1 MPDVVVLTASA
12 GTFPGLA
19 GALRALPT
27 MVEEWPLLS
36 FGPPLDWAPVA
47 AAARELARYE
57 AVVFT
62 SPRSAAVFG
71 ERAAAAGPTAREGAG
86 VRSVWAAGAG
96 TARALGSAFGPVR
109 LPDERLVGEQ
119 GAAAA
124 LVSAMTEAGVR
135 GPVLFPCGDLR
146 RDELPARLRQRGI
159 PVHEVVCY
167 RSVLAGEEEARRAAA
182 RATVL
187 VVASP
192 SVAALLAHA
201 CAPAGR
207 PLLVAAGATTADAAR
222 AHGWPPAAVASAPTT
237 EALTA
242 EIRALLAHG

>member
-1 MPDVVVLTASA
+1 MPGVVVVTASA

-19 GALRALPT
+19 DALRAFRMT
-27 MVEEWPLLS
+27 VEERPLLS

-47 AAARELARYE
+47 AAAQELAQYE

-71 ERAAAAGPTAREGAG
+71 QRAAAAGLTPPGGGSAC
-86 VRSVWAAGAG
+86 SVWAAGAG

-109 LPDERLVGEQ
+109 LPDERLAGEQ

-124 LVSAMTEAGVR
+124 LATAMTEAGVR

-146 RDELPARLRQRGI
+146 RDELPARLRERGI
-159 PVHEVVCY
+159 HVHEVVCY

-192 SVAALLAHA
+192 SVAALLGRA
-201 CAPAGR
+201 CPPAGR
-207 PLLVAAGATTADAAR
+207 PSLVAAGPTTADAAR
-222 AHGWPPAAVASAPTT
+222 AHGWPPAGVASAPTT

>member
-1 MPDVVVLTASA
+1 MPDVVVVTASA

-19 GALRALPT
+19 RALRALPT
-27 MVEEWPLLS
+27 RVEEWPLLS
-36 FGPPLDWAPVA
+36 FGPPPDWAPVA

-71 ERAAAAGPTAREGAG
+71 ERASAGAG
-86 VRSVWAAGAG
+86 ARSVWAGGAG
-96 TARALGSAFGPVR
+96 TARALGSALGPVR

-146 RDELPARLRQRGI
+146 RDELPARLRERGI

-207 PLLVAAGATTADAAR
+207 PLLVAAGATTADTAR

>member
-1 MPDVVVLTASA
+1 MPDVVVVTASA

-19 GALRALPT
+19 RALRALPT

-47 AAARELARYE
+47 AAARELAQYE

-62 SPRSAAVFG
+62 SPRSAVVFG
-71 ERAAAAGPTAREGAG
+71 ERASAGAG
-86 VRSVWAAGAG
+86 ARSVWAAGAG
-96 TARALGSAFGPVR
+96 TARALGSTFGPVR
-109 LPDERLVGEQ
+109 LPDERLAGEQ

-146 RDELPARLRQRGI
+146 RDELPARLRERGI

-192 SVAALLAHA
+192 SVATLLAGA

-207 PLLVAAGATTADAAR
+207 PLLVAAGPTTADAAR

>member
-1 MPDVVVLTASA
+1 MPGVVVVTASA

-19 GALRALPT
+19 QALRALPT
-27 MVEEWPLLS
+27 TVEEWPLLW
-36 FGPPLDWAPVA
+36 FGPPIDWAPVA
-47 AAARELARYE
+47 AAASGLAQYE

-62 SPRSAAVFG
+62 SPRSASVFA
-71 ERAAAAGPTAREGAG
+71 ERAAPAGRTAREGAG
-86 VRSVWAAGAG
+86 ARSVWAAGAG
-96 TARALGSAFGPVR
+96 TARVLGSALGPVR
-109 LPDERLVGEQ
+109 LPDERLAGEQ

-124 LVSAMTEAGVR
+124 LVSAMVEAGVR

-146 RDELPARLRQRGI
+146 RDELPARLRERGI

-182 RATVL
+182 RATAL

-192 SVAALLAHA
+192 SVAALLARA
-201 CAPAGR
+201 CPPAGR
-207 PLLVAAGATTADAAR
+207 PSLVAAGPTTADAAR
-222 AHGWPPAAVASAPTT
+222 SHGWPPAGVASAPTT

>member
-1 MPDVVVLTASA
+1 MSGVVVVTAST

-19 GALRALPT
+19 DALRTLHT
-27 MVEEWPLLS
+27 TVEELPLLS
-36 FGPPLDWAPVA
+36 FGPPLDWAPVTVA
-47 AAARELARYE
+47 AKELAQYE

-62 SPRSAAVFG
+62 SPRSAAVFV
-71 ERAAAAGPTAREGAG
+71 ERAAAAGLTLQDGVGA
-86 VRSVWAAGAG
+86 RSVWAAGAG
-96 TARALGSAFGPVR
+96 TARALGTAFGPVR

-146 RDELPARLRQRGI
+146 RDELPARLRERGI

-167 RSVLAGEEEARRAAA
+167 RSLLAGEEEARRAAA

-192 SVAALLAHA
+192 SVAVLLARA
-201 CAPAGR
+201 CPPAGR
-207 PLLVAAGATTADAAR
+207 PSLVAVGPTTADSAR
-222 AHGWPPAAVASAPTT
+222 AHGWPPAGIASGPTT

-242 EIRALLAHG
+242 EIRALLAPG